1 MLCLASVF
9 TLVSTAFAAD
19 IASATIDHSKTGS
32 ITIYKYD
39 TTTAQK
45 NGLKDGV
52 YLSTGKEN
60 PDAAAAYAPY
70 AIPGVE
76 FTILRVGDIDTYTVS
91 DGKTN
96 TTQVIYGVSDSSLL
110 SALGLSQSDRVT
122 VKNSVSYYSSDK
134 LINALASKLTTN
146 NTSTKDTV
154 EKIISSNKG
163 SKALAL
169 TDKTGKTS
177 ASKLDL
183 GLYLVVETKTPEE
196 VTYTVDPF
204 FVSIPMTD
212 VEQHNNWFYD
222 VTVYPKNQTGVPDL
236 SKQVADHAHGLS
248 YSAATE
254 GYSDVATASTNDQV
268 DYRILSTLPQIHSTA
283 TYLTQYDFVDKLSR
297 GISYNEE
304 DVKICW
310 YKDRETAEKDYVAAT
325 ESKSTTAGS
334 KADATWKFGSDF
346 FSVTYGSG
354 DQGGTTMDVKL
365 TAKGLAEVNKP
376 ATVSDQQGKYSGW
389 TMVIYYTATVKASD
403 AVVYGDNANPNDV
416 TLTWSRTTDGYYD
429 TLTDEAKV
437 YVFGIDLTKVLSEG
451 GTAYKDVKFVI
462 QNSTNVTGSYYL
474 EASKSADGVYY
485 ITGSTDKE
493 ADANRFTPDGEGKLL
508 VYGLEEDS
516 YVITEVETAAGYT
529 LLKEPITVE
538 ITTSYAPGDKCGALN
553 ATATV
558 DKNLVTMEK
567 AGNSDN
573 ALVPL
578 TVLNTKGFD
587 LPKTGGPG
595 TLATTI
601 CGVLIV
607 CGMVTLAVVTRKRKH
622 D

>member
-1 MLCLASVF
+1 MFALAA
-9 TLVSTAFAAD
+9 TAFAAD
-19 IASATIDHSKTGS
+19 VASATFDRSKTGS

-96 TTQVIYGVSDSSLL
+96 TTQVIYGVSDSSLI
-110 SALGLSQSDRVT
+110 SALGLTQNDRVT
-122 VKNSVSYYSSDK
+122 VKSNVSYYSSDT
-134 LINALASKLTTN
+134 LISALADKLRTN
-146 NTSTKDTV
+146 NTSTKDTL
-154 EKIISSNKG
+154 EQIIFSNKG

-183 GLYLVVETKTPEE
+183 GLYLAVETKTPEE

-204 FVSIPMTD
+204 FVSVPMTD
-212 VEQHNNWFYD
+212 VEHHDNWFYN
-222 VTVYPKNQTGVPDL
+222 VVVYPKNQTGVPDL
-236 SKQVADHAHGLS
+236 EKQVADHAHGLN
-248 YSAATE
+248 YGAATE
-254 GYSDVATASTNDQV
+254 GYADVATASANDQV

-283 TYLTQYDFVDKLSR
+283 TYLTQYEFVDKLSK

-310 YKDRETAEKDYVAAT
+310 YKDRQTAEQDYTAAT
-325 ESKSTTAGS
+325 EAKSATAGS
-334 KADATWKFGSDF
+334 KANATWSFGSDF

-354 DQGGTTMDVKL
+354 DKGGTTMDVKL

-376 ATVSDQQGKYSGW
+376 VTASDQQGKYSGW
-389 TMVIYYTATVKASD
+389 TMVIYYNATVKASD
-403 AVVYGDNANPNDV
+403 AVAYGDNANPNNV

-429 TLTDEAKV
+429 TLTDQAKV
-437 YVFGIDLTKVLSEG
+437 YVFGIELTKVLSEG
-451 GTAYKDVKFVI
+451 GTAYQDVKFVI

-485 ITGSTDKE
+485 ITGETDKE
-493 ADANRFTPDGEGKLL
+493 ADATRFIPNDEGKLL
-508 VYGLEEDS
+508 VYGLEEDT
-516 YVITEVETAAGYT
+516 YIITEVETAAGYT
-529 LLKEPITVE
+529 LLKDSITVE
-538 ITTSYAPGDKCGALN
+538 ITTAYTPGDKCGALT
-553 ATATV
+553 ATASV
-558 DKNLVTMEK
+558 DGNLVTMEQ
-567 AGNSDN
+567 AGNSEN

>member
-196 VTYTVDPF
+196 VTHTVDPF

-607 CGMVTLAVVTRKRKH
+607 TAMASLAFFTRKRKH
-622 D
+622 G

>member
-9 TLVSTAFAAD
+9 TLVSTAIAAD

-607 CGMVTLAVVTRKRKH
+607 TAMASLAFFTRKRKH
-622 D
+622 G

>member
-283 TYLTQYDFVDKLSR
+283 TYLTQYEFVDKLSR

-607 CGMVTLAVVTRKRKH
+607 TAMASLAFFTRKRKH
-622 D
+622 G

>member
-1 MLCLASVF
+1 M
-9 TLVSTAFAAD
+9 TAYAPAYAANLSD
-19 IASATIDHSKTGS
+19 AVIDHTKQGS
-32 ITIYKYD
+32 LTIYKYD

-60 PDAAAAYAPY
+60 PEAAAAYAPY

-91 DGKTN
+91 NGASN
-96 TTQVIYGVSDSSLL
+96 TTQVIYGISDSGLI
-110 SALGLSQSDRVT
+110 SALGLTQNDRVT
-122 VKNSVSYYSSDK
+122 VKNNINYYSSDT
-134 LINALASKLTTN
+134 LINALAGKLTSN
-146 NTSTKDTV
+146 NTATKDAL
-154 EKIISSNKG
+154 EKSISSNNG

-183 GLYLVVETKTPEE
+183 GLYLAVETKTPEE

-212 VEQHNNWFYD
+212 VEQHNKWFYD
-222 VTVYPKNQTGVPDL
+222 VTVYPKNQTGIPDL

-248 YSAATE
+248 YGAATE
-254 GYSDVATASTNDQV
+254 GYSDVATASTNDRV

-283 TYLTQYDFVDKLSR
+283 TYLTQYEFMDKLSR
-297 GISYNEE
+297 GISYNEQ

-310 YKDRETAEKDYVAAT
+310 YKDRQTAEQDYTAAT
-325 ESKSTTAGS
+325 KDKEATAGT
-334 KADATWKFGSDF
+334 KANATWNYGSEF

-354 DQGGTTMDVKL
+354 DNGGTTMNVKL

-376 ATVSDQQGKYSGW
+376 VTASDQQGKYSGW
-389 TMVIYYTATVKASD
+389 TMVIYYNATVKASD
-403 AVVYGDNANPNDV
+403 AVAYGDNANPNNV

-429 TLTDEAKV
+429 TLTDQAKV
-437 YVFGIDLTKVLSEG
+437 YVFGIELTKVLSEG
-451 GTAYKDVKFVI
+451 GTAYQDVKFVI

-485 ITGSTDKE
+485 ITGETDKE
-493 ADANRFTPDGEGKLL
+493 ADATRFIPNDEGKLL
-508 VYGLEEDS
+508 VYGLEEDT
-516 YVITEVETAAGYT
+516 YIITEVETAAGYT
-529 LLKEPITVE
+529 LLKDSITVE
-538 ITTSYAPGDKCGALN
+538 ITTAYTPGDKCGALS
-553 ATATV
+553 AAATV

-601 CGVLIV
+601 CGFLVV
-607 CGMVTLAVVTRKRKH
+607 GAMAALALFTRKRKH
-622 D
+622 G

>member
-607 CGMVTLAVVTRKRKH
+607 TAMASLAFFTRKRKH
-622 D
+622 G